1 MDAREVEVIL
11 RPVELGDLDVFFD
24 QQLDPE
30 ANAMAAFTSADP
42 TDRVAFD
49 NHWQRVLSDN
59 TITNRTILA
68 ADHVAGHVAV
78 YKADDLDGPEV
89 TYWIGKRWWG
99 RGIATRAVEQL
110 LVKVPTRPLYGRC
123 AETNPASVRV
133 LQKCGF
139 RMVGE
144 DEGFAN
150 AHGKVVRENI
160 LRLDG

>member
-1 MDAREVEVIL
+1 MDAREVEVTL
-11 RPVELGDLDVFFD
+11 RPIEHRDLDVFFN

-30 ANAMAAFTSADP
+30 ANAMAAFAAADP
-42 TDRVAFD
+42 TDRAVFD
-49 NHWQRVLSDN
+49 NRWQRALSDN
-59 TITNRTILA
+59 TITKRTILA

-89 TYWIGKRWWG
+89 TYWLGKRWWG

-110 LVKVPTRPLYGRC
+110 LVEVPTRPLYGRC
-123 AETNPASVRV
+123 AETNPASLRV

-139 RMVGE
+139 RVVGQ

-150 AHGKVVRENI
+150 AHGKEVREYI